1 MENLNT
7 IDLIEN
13 GETQNGETQNIENN
27 VIDEESKET
36 KKRGLKKP
44 SKYPNGGSFKD
55 KDSPWYRSGVGK
67 GNGVRTVPK
76 KIPEPKITI
85 KLKEYNDLIVYKD
98 RYNQMVQLLNKE

>member
-13 GETQNGETQNIENN
+13 DETEND
-27 VIDEESKET
+27 VIDEQPKEK
-36 KKRGLKKP
+36 KKRGPKKP
-44 SKYPNGGSFKD
+44 SKYPLGAFKD
-55 KDSPWYRSGVGK
+55 PNSPWYRPGCGK